1 MRLRV
6 RKASQQRSATPSART
21 AKTKRK
27 HSEVE
32 HALSPE
38 DAKMQKRDTGIFS
51 TIKRFI
57 RGNAVKVE
65 QCTPPKRSRVDCDS
79 DSNLITSTPTGGNLP
94 SRANPRT
101 RRKGPVNGD
110 TMTGQSK
117 PVKPNGKL
125 EVQTET
131 PSSPPRTTLL
141 GTIFSPVFSFFS
153 PANKNATAGSD
164 SPGQAVEA
172 EEIVKQLDMEQ
183 LEETPTSTTTD
194 GRDLTFDPALNP
206 RPLPHVDTSVEEG
219 EIVTEAD
226 MPPLTAVGSNSS
238 YPDVPPSPPAEGT
251 YEEDWEVFDPYFFIK
266 HVPPLTE
273 EQLTRKP
280 ALPLKTRST
289 PEFSLVLDLDETLVH
304 CSLNELE
311 DAALTFP
318 VLFQD
323 VIYQVYVRLRP
334 FFREFLERMSQI
346 YEIILFTASKKVYA
360 DKLLNILDPKK
371 QLVRH
376 RLFREH
382 CVCVQGNYIKDL
394 NILGRDLSKTV
405 IIDNSPQAFAYQLS
419 NGIPIESW
427 FVDKNDNE
435 LLKLVPFLEKLV
447 ELASFQRS
455 NSHDKVRKIVAE
467 EGRAARNLIAWS
479 VPVESKE
486 EEAKTKN
493 HGNSNARAQRINS
506 GLHRNKKQNSV
517 LDCKNAPGSILDKG
531 PEKSPTKTR
540 QPRKVDLRARYWAFL
555 FDNLRRAVDEI
566 YVTCE
571 SDQSVVE
578 CKEVLMMLDNY
589 VRDFKALI
597 DWIQLQEKLEKTDAQ
612 NRGPP
617 PTLAVAR
624 LSHTGPSWA
633 DRVKCSQSLPVPSP
647 SVNVPAEK
655 PAKKDAEGWETVQRG
670 RSMRPRSNTMVAK
683 VSPVL
688 AHVSPKDDSDK
699 ENQRIQPSPQEKSQ
713 EVREQEQP
721 APQEQ
726 SQETEK
732 TPVIEAQCPE
742 LDSDPGPPP
751 ITISQPE
758 EPGTG
763 QAKVEQGMEG
773 SVWKV
778 AAPSAKAGYWAS
790 QGRAGDG
797 GVGVEGRSTVGKS
810 GGSRLRSPGSD
821 DAGVH
826 AGPHRTFH
834 QQGGIVYG
842 KGPQSM
848 AEVLAKKEELADRLE
863 KANEEAI
870 ASAIA
875 EEEQLTRE
883 IQAENNELETD
894 NESDFSASIGSGS
907 CGLNLDWSEMLADYD
922 GNDANSICIANY
934 VKVSREPWRQS
945 TSWGDMVEEEP
956 SRPPGH
962 GIHMHEKLSSP
973 SRKRTIAESKKKHEE
988 KQLKAQQLRDKLREE
1003 KTHKLQKLLERVNE
1017 IAFIN
1022 TLEAQN
1028 KRHDVLAKLN
1038 EYEQR
1043 LNELQEERQRRQE
1056 EKQARDEAV
1065 QERKRALEA
1074 ERQARVEE
1082 LLMKRREQE
1091 ARIEQQRQEKERA
1104 REDAARERARDREE
1118 RLAALS
1124 AAQQEAMEELQ
1135 KKIQMKHDESSR
1147 RHMEQI
1153 EQRKEKAAE
1162 LSSGRHAN
1170 TDYAPKLTPYER
1182 KKQCSLCNVVIT
1194 SEVHLFSHIKGKR
1207 HQQAVRDSSSIQGRE
1222 LSDEEVE
1229 HLSLKKYIVDIVTDS
1244 SVPSDNAKEG
1254 EERQKA
1260 RKKAK
1265 KLRARMNSRAK
1276 EYETCMEAKTQTPD
1290 SPYKAKLQR
1299 LVKDLVKQQ
1308 QGQDSGQWASNKVS
1322 GLDRTLG
1329 EISRILEKQALYSLE
1344 VSLNDSFYQEHEYI
1358 SCVLSPRPPTQTR
1371 SGDFHRDLAL
1381 KNSRRLCFYLA
1392 VIWWPVLE
1400 PAVRNSRRES
1410 RICSGR
1416 GMPRAHG
1423 DDLAHVGLPGVTA
1436 KPAQFAFR
1444 SLCAA
1449 VNTYYL
1455 SCVRCHNNCSYVLYS
1470 NKITFLMDIL
1480 LHQLTLFV
1488 PDEDKSIFGRSV
1500 NKQIFEGLTTGL
1512 LQTIAT
1518 VLGQLHPPNLD
1529 GDAPRICSPDAKSR
1543 PVASENFNTRAQDLI
1558 SYVVNMGLID
1568 KLYGCFLSIQGPI
1581 DESPK
1586 MAAFLEQATAFLH
1599 GMCKLCFAVTGRS
1612 LSVFDNKRQD
1622 PTGLTALLQST
1633 DLVGVLHM
1641 LYCILLHS
1649 APPDALSAGPVGPQ
1663 EPYSPSVIQVAL
1675 QGLRF
1680 LNTFALLDL
1689 SAFQGVLGAEGLS
1702 LAFRHI
1708 VSSLLWYCSQHS
1720 SEELLHELIICIG
1733 YFTVNHPDN
1742 QWLRTSYR
1750 PSILLSPFVS
1760 PLPSYQVFI
1769 KEQTPGPQVIVQSG
1783 RQPSVLQKLCQL
1795 PFQYFS
1801 HPRLIK
1807 VLFPSLICACY
1818 NNLQNKVI
1826 LQQEMSCVLLA
1837 TFIQD
1842 CATNENQSDSKAS
1855 HPEKGLAPLDY
1866 CELSNR
1872 FPRDQWD
1879 AALQFFLK
1887 KQEE

>member
-1 MRLRV
+1 
-6 RKASQQRSATPSART
+6 
-21 AKTKRK
+21 
-27 HSEVE
+27 
-32 HALSPE
+32 
-38 DAKMQKRDTGIFS
+38 I
-51 TIKRFI
+51 
-57 RGNAVKVE
+57 
-65 QCTPPKRSRVDCDS
+65 
-79 DSNLITSTPTGGNLP
+79 
-94 SRANPRT
+94 
-101 RRKGPVNGD
+101 
-110 TMTGQSK
+110 
-117 PVKPNGKL
+117 
-125 EVQTET
+125 
-131 PSSPPRTTLL
+131 
-141 GTIFSPVFSFFS
+141 
-153 PANKNATAGSD
+153 
-164 SPGQAVEA
+164 
-172 EEIVKQLDMEQ
+172 
-183 LEETPTSTTTD
+183 
-194 GRDLTFDPALNP
+194 
-206 RPLPHVDTSVEEG
+206 
-219 EIVTEAD
+219 
-226 MPPLTAVGSNSS
+226 
-238 YPDVPPSPPAEGT
+238 
-251 YEEDWEVFDPYFFIK
+251 
-266 HVPPLTE
+266 
-273 EQLTRKP
+273 
-280 ALPLKTRST
+280 
-289 PEFSLVLDLDETLVH
+289 
-304 CSLNELE
+304 
-311 DAALTFP
+311 
-318 VLFQD
+318 
-323 VIYQVYVRLRP
+323 
-334 FFREFLERMSQI
+334 
-346 YEIILFTASKKVYA
+346 
-360 DKLLNILDPKK
+360 
-371 QLVRH
+371 
-376 RLFREH
+376 
-382 CVCVQGNYIKDL
+382 
-394 NILGRDLSKTV
+394 
-405 IIDNSPQAFAYQLS
+405 
-419 NGIPIESW
+419 
-427 FVDKNDNE
+427 
-435 LLKLVPFLEKLV
+435 
-447 ELASFQRS
+447 
-455 NSHDKVRKIVAE
+455 HDKVRKIVAE

-479 VPVESKE
+479 VPVETKS
-486 EEAKTKN
+486 KN
-493 HGNSNARAQRINS
+493 HGNSNARPQRINS
-506 GLHRNKKQNSV
+506 GLHRNKKQNSA
-517 LDCKNAPGSILDKG
+517 LDCKSAPGSILDKG

-571 SDQSVVE
+571 SDQSGG
-578 CKEVLMMLDNY
+578 EVLMMLDNY

-612 NRGPP
+612 NRPTSLAWEVRKMSPGRHVMSSPSSDRIVPSPGVRRALNFGGPP

-633 DRVKCSQSLPVPSP
+633 DRVKCSQSLPVPT
-647 SVNVPAEK
+647 
-655 PAKKDAEGWETVQRG
+655 KKDAEGWETVHRG

-699 ENQRIQPSPQEKSQ
+699 ENQHIQPSPQEKSQ

-721 APQEQ
+721 VPQEQ
-726 SQETEK
+726 SQELEMTS
-732 TPVIEAQCPE
+732 VIEVLTSAQT
-742 LDSDPGPPP
+742 PPLWV
-751 ITISQPE
+751 
-758 EPGTG
+758 G
-763 QAKVEQGMEG
+763 QIMFCACCQ
-773 SVWKV
+773 
-778 AAPSAKAGYWAS
+778 
-790 QGRAGDG
+790 
-797 GVGVEGRSTVGKS
+797 
-810 GGSRLRSPGSD
+810 
-821 DAGVH
+821 
-826 AGPHRTFH
+826 
-834 QQGGIVYG
+834 
-842 KGPQSM
+842 PQSM

-907 CGLNLDWSEMLADYD
+907 CGLSLDWSEMLADYD
-922 GNDANSICIANY
+922 A
-934 VKVSREPWRQS
+934 REPWRQS
-945 TSWGDMVEEEP
+945 TSWGDIVEEEP
-956 SRPPGH
+956 ARPPGH

-988 KQLKAQQLRDKLREE
+988 KQLKAQQLRDKLRDE
-1003 KTHKLQKLLERVNE
+1003 KTHKLQKLLEREKEVRKWKEELLDQRRKMMEEKLLHAEFKREIQLQAIVKKAQEEEAKVNE

-1082 LLMKRREQE
+1082 LLIKRREQE

-1147 RHMEQI
+1147 RHMEQM

-1194 SEVHLFSHIKGKR
+1194 SEVHLFSHVKGKR

-1229 HLSLKKYIVDIVTDS
+1229 HLSQKKYIVDIVTDS
-1244 SVPSDNAKEG
+1244 SVPSDSAKEG

-1276 EYETCMEAKTQTPD
+1276 EYETCMEAKTQTSD

-1329 EISRILEKQALYSLE
+1329 EISRILEKQNNADQEAFQVGGGLSALEQILQ
-1344 VSLNDSFYQEHEYI
+1344 V
-1358 SCVLSPRPPTQTR
+1358 
-1371 SGDFHRDLAL
+1371 
-1381 KNSRRLCFYLA
+1381 
-1392 VIWWPVLE
+1392 
-1400 PAVRNSRRES
+1400 
-1410 RICSGR
+1410 
-1416 GMPRAHG
+1416 
-1423 DDLAHVGLPGVTA
+1423 VTA
-1436 KPAQFAFR
+1436 ASSPTAVPRIPHK
-1444 SLCAA
+1444 SLCTA

-1455 SCVRCHNNCSYVLYS
+1455 SCIHCHNNCSYVLYS
-1470 NKITFLMDIL
+1470 NKITFLMDLL

-1500 NKQIFEGLTTGL
+1500 NKQVFDGLTTGL
-1512 LQTIAT
+1512 LQTVAT
-1518 VLGQLHPPNLD
+1518 ALGQLHSPNLD
-1529 GDAPRICSPDAKSR
+1529 GDAPRICSPDTKSR
-1543 PVASENFNTRAQDLI
+1543 PAASENFNTRAQDLI

-1568 KLYGCFLSIQGPI
+1568 KLYGCFLSVQGPI

-1586 MAAFLEQATAFLH
+1586 MAAYLEQATAFLH

-1612 LSVFDNKRQD
+1612 LSIFDNKRQD

-1649 APPDALSAGPVGPQ
+1649 ALPDSLSAQ
-1663 EPYSPSVIQVAL
+1663 EPYSPAVIQVAL

-1689 SAFQGVLGAEGLS
+1689 SAFQCVLGAEGLS

-1742 QWLRTSYR
+1742 
-1750 PSILLSPFVS
+1750 
-1760 PLPSYQVFI
+1760 
-1769 KEQTPGPQVIVQSG
+1769 QVIVQSG

-1837 TFIQD
+1837 TFIQVNRSAFTPSFT
-1842 CATNENQSDSKAS
+1842 CNSDFVSRTCLQTMYYS
-1855 HPEKGLAPLDY
+1855 YKGY
-1866 CELSNR
+1866 SV
-1872 FPRDQWD
+1872 Q
-1879 AALQFFLK
+1879 Q
-1887 KQEE
+1887 

>member
-1 MRLRV
+1 V
-6 RKASQQRSATPSART
+6 
-21 AKTKRK
+21 
-27 HSEVE
+27 
-32 HALSPE
+32 
-38 DAKMQKRDTGIFS
+38 
-51 TIKRFI
+51 
-57 RGNAVKVE
+57 
-65 QCTPPKRSRVDCDS
+65 
-79 DSNLITSTPTGGNLP
+79 STP
-94 SRANPRT
+94 
-101 RRKGPVNGD
+101 
-110 TMTGQSK
+110 
-117 PVKPNGKL
+117 
-125 EVQTET
+125 
-131 PSSPPRTTLL
+131 
-141 GTIFSPVFSFFS
+141 
-153 PANKNATAGSD
+153 
-164 SPGQAVEA
+164 
-172 EEIVKQLDMEQ
+172 
-183 LEETPTSTTTD
+183 
-194 GRDLTFDPALNP
+194 
-206 RPLPHVDTSVEEG
+206 
-219 EIVTEAD
+219 
-226 MPPLTAVGSNSS
+226 
-238 YPDVPPSPPAEGT
+238 
-251 YEEDWEVFDPYFFIK
+251 
-266 HVPPLTE
+266 
-273 EQLTRKP
+273 
-280 ALPLKTRST
+280 
-289 PEFSLVLDLDETLVH
+289 
-304 CSLNELE
+304 
-311 DAALTFP
+311 
-318 VLFQD
+318 
-323 VIYQVYVRLRP
+323 RL
-334 FFREFLERMSQI
+334 
-346 YEIILFTASKKVYA
+346 YK
-360 DKLLNILDPKK
+360 
-371 QLVRH
+371 
-376 RLFREH
+376 
-382 CVCVQGNYIKDL
+382 
-394 NILGRDLSKTV
+394 
-405 IIDNSPQAFAYQLS
+405 
-419 NGIPIESW
+419 
-427 FVDKNDNE
+427 
-435 LLKLVPFLEKLV
+435 
-447 ELASFQRS
+447 ASFQRS

-479 VPVESKE
+479 VPLENKE
-486 EEAKTKN
+486 EEGKSKVHSN
-493 HGNSNARAQRINS
+493 NNARVQRINS
-506 GLHRNKKQNSV
+506 GQHRNKKPV
-517 LDCKNAPGSILDKG
+517 GLDCKAVAGSLLEKG
-531 PEKSPTKTR
+531 AEKSPTKTR

-612 NRGPP
+612 NRPTSLAWEVRKMSPGRHVMPSPSTDRIVPSPSVRRSLNFGGPP

-624 LSHTGPSWA
+624 LSHSGPSWA
-633 DRVKCSQSLPVPSP
+633 DRVKFSQALPVPSQ
-647 SVNVPAEK
+647 NVPGPTEK
-655 PAKKDAEGWETVQRG
+655 PGKKDAEGWETVQRG
-670 RSMRPRSNTMVAK
+670 RSMRPRSIAMVAK

-688 AHVSPKDDSDK
+688 AHASLKDVNNK
-699 ENQRIQPSPQEKSQ
+699 ENQELQASPQEKAQ
-713 EVREQEQP
+713 GPGEQGGHDEFASPEQKP
-721 APQEQ
+721 EC
-726 SQETEK
+726 EK
-732 TPVIEAQCPE
+732 ASVIE
-742 LDSDPGPPP
+742 
-751 ITISQPE
+751 
-758 EPGTG
+758 
-763 QAKVEQGMEG
+763 
-773 SVWKV
+773 
-778 AAPSAKAGYWAS
+778 
-790 QGRAGDG
+790 
-797 GVGVEGRSTVGKS
+797 
-810 GGSRLRSPGSD
+810 
-821 DAGVH
+821 
-826 AGPHRTFH
+826 
-834 QQGGIVYG
+834 
-842 KGPQSM
+842 PQSM

-894 NESDFSASIGSGS
+894 NESDFSASIGSGG
-907 CGLNLDWSEMLADYD
+907 CGLNLDWSDMLADYD
-922 GNDANSICIANY
+922 A
-934 VKVSREPWRQS
+934 REPWRQS

-956 SRPPGH
+956 ARPPGH

-1003 KTHKLQKLLERVNE
+1003 KTHKLQKLLEREKEVRKWKEELLDQRRRMMEEKLLHAEFKRELQLQAIVKKAQEEEAKVNE

-1182 KKQCSLCNVVIT
+1182 KKQCSLCSVVIT
-1194 SEVHLFSHIKGKR
+1194 SEVHLFSHTKGKR

-1229 HLSLKKYIVDIVTDS
+1229 HLSLKKYIVDVVTDTTVAVES
-1244 SVPSDNAKEG
+1244 AKDG

-1276 EYETCMEAKTQTPD
+1276 EYETSMEAKMQIPD

-1299 LVKDLVKQQ
+1299 LVKDLGKQL
-1308 QGQDSGQWASNKVS
+1308 QGQDSGQWANNKVS

-1329 EISRILEKQALYSLE
+1329 EISRILEKQNNADQVAFQIGGGLSALEQILQ
-1344 VSLNDSFYQEHEYI
+1344 V
-1358 SCVLSPRPPTQTR
+1358 
-1371 SGDFHRDLAL
+1371 
-1381 KNSRRLCFYLA
+1381 
-1392 VIWWPVLE
+1392 
-1400 PAVRNSRRES
+1400 
-1410 RICSGR
+1410 
-1416 GMPRAHG
+1416 
-1423 DDLAHVGLPGVTA
+1423 VTA
-1436 KPAQFAFR
+1436 ASTPTAIPRIPLK

-1449 VNTYYL
+1449 VNVYYL
-1455 SCVRCHNNCSYVLYS
+1455 ACSRCYSNCSYVLYS
-1470 NKITFLMDIL
+1470 NKIAPLMDLL
-1480 LHQLTLFV
+1480 LHQLTLYV

-1500 NKQIFEGLTTGL
+1500 NKQVFEGLTTGL
-1512 LQTIAT
+1512 LQTTAT
-1518 VLGQLHPPNLD
+1518 VLSLLHPSGLEAERESPQ
-1529 GDAPRICSPDAKSR
+1529 ICPPDAKSKL
-1543 PVASENFNTRAQDLI
+1543 ASGENFNTRAQDLI

-1568 KLYGCFLSIQGPI
+1568 KLYGCFLSVQGPI

-1586 MAAFLEQATAFLH
+1586 MSAFLEQATALLH
-1599 GMCKLCFAVTGRS
+1599 AMCKLCFAVTSRS
-1612 LSVFDNKRQD
+1612 PSIFDNKRQD
-1622 PTGLTALLQST
+1622 PTGLTTLLQST

-1649 APPDALSAGPVGPQ
+1649 ALPEPQAVGPASPQ
-1663 EPYSPSVIQVAL
+1663 EPYSPAVVQVAL
-1675 QGLRF
+1675 QSLRF
-1680 LNTFALLDL
+1680 LNSFALLDL
-1689 SAFQGVLGAEGLS
+1689 TAFQAVLGAEGLS

-1708 VSSLLWYCSQHS
+1708 VSSLLWFCSQNS
-1720 SEELLHELIICIG
+1720 SEELLHEVIICVG

-1742 QWLRTSYR
+1742 
-1750 PSILLSPFVS
+1750 
-1760 PLPSYQVFI
+1760 
-1769 KEQTPGPQVIVQSG
+1769 QVIVQSG

-1807 VLFPSLICACY
+1807 VLFPSLISACY
-1818 NNLQNKVI
+1818 NNQQNKVI

-1842 CATNENQSDSKAS
+1842 CAYIENQTDSRPTQERSCA
-1855 HPEKGLAPLDY
+1855 ALDY

-1872 FPRDQWD
+1872 FPREQWD
-1879 AALQFFLK
+1879 SALRFFLN

>member
-1 MRLRV
+1 MSGPDMDEEPAYRL
-6 RKASQQRSATPSART
+6 
-21 AKTKRK
+21 
-27 HSEVE
+27 
-32 HALSPE
+32 
-38 DAKMQKRDTGIFS
+38 
-51 TIKRFI
+51 
-57 RGNAVKVE
+57 
-65 QCTPPKRSRVDCDS
+65 
-79 DSNLITSTPTGGNLP
+79 
-94 SRANPRT
+94 
-101 RRKGPVNGD
+101 
-110 TMTGQSK
+110 
-117 PVKPNGKL
+117 
-125 EVQTET
+125 
-131 PSSPPRTTLL
+131 
-141 GTIFSPVFSFFS
+141 
-153 PANKNATAGSD
+153 
-164 SPGQAVEA
+164 
-172 EEIVKQLDMEQ
+172 
-183 LEETPTSTTTD
+183 
-194 GRDLTFDPALNP
+194 
-206 RPLPHVDTSVEEG
+206 
-219 EIVTEAD
+219 
-226 MPPLTAVGSNSS
+226 
-238 YPDVPPSPPAEGT
+238 
-251 YEEDWEVFDPYFFIK
+251 YFY
-266 HVPPLTE
+266 
-273 EQLTRKP
+273 
-280 ALPLKTRST
+280 S
-289 PEFSLVLDLDETLVH
+289 
-304 CSLNELE
+304 
-311 DAALTFP
+311 
-318 VLFQD
+318 
-323 VIYQVYVRLRP
+323 
-334 FFREFLERMSQI
+334 
-346 YEIILFTASKKVYA
+346 
-360 DKLLNILDPKK
+360 
-371 QLVRH
+371 
-376 RLFREH
+376 
-382 CVCVQGNYIKDL
+382 
-394 NILGRDLSKTV
+394 
-405 IIDNSPQAFAYQLS
+405 
-419 NGIPIESW
+419 
-427 FVDKNDNE
+427 
-435 LLKLVPFLEKLV
+435 
-447 ELASFQRS
+447 ASFQRS

-486 EEAKTKN
+486 EEAKSKN

-506 GLHRNKKQNSV
+506 GLHRNKKQNSA

-578 CKEVLMMLDNY
+578 CREVLMMLDNY

-612 NRGPP
+612 NRPTSLAWEVRKMSPGRHVMSSPSSDRIVPSPGVRRALNFGGPP

-633 DRVKCSQSLPVPSP
+633 DRVKCSQSLPVPNP
-647 SVNVPAEK
+647 SVNIPAEK

-699 ENQRIQPSPQEKSQ
+699 ENQHIQPSPQEKSQ

-721 APQEQ
+721 VPQEQ
-726 SQETEK
+726 NQETEK
-732 TPVIEAQCPE
+732 TSVIE
-742 LDSDPGPPP
+742 
-751 ITISQPE
+751 
-758 EPGTG
+758 
-763 QAKVEQGMEG
+763 
-773 SVWKV
+773 
-778 AAPSAKAGYWAS
+778 
-790 QGRAGDG
+790 
-797 GVGVEGRSTVGKS
+797 
-810 GGSRLRSPGSD
+810 
-821 DAGVH
+821 
-826 AGPHRTFH
+826 
-834 QQGGIVYG
+834 
-842 KGPQSM
+842 PQSM

-922 GNDANSICIANY
+922 A
-934 VKVSREPWRQS
+934 REPWRQS
-945 TSWGDMVEEEP
+945 TSWGDIVEEEP
-956 SRPPGH
+956 ARPPGH

-1003 KTHKLQKLLERVNE
+1003 KTHKLQKLLEREKEVRKWKEELLDQRRRMMEEKLLHAEFKRELQLQAIVKKAQEEEAKVNE

-1229 HLSLKKYIVDIVTDS
+1229 HLSLKKYIIDIMTDS
-1244 SVPSDNAKEG
+1244 SVPSDSAKEG

-1329 EISRILEKQALYSLE
+1329 EISRILEKQNNADQVAFQVGGGLSALEQILQ
-1344 VSLNDSFYQEHEYI
+1344 V
-1358 SCVLSPRPPTQTR
+1358 
-1371 SGDFHRDLAL
+1371 
-1381 KNSRRLCFYLA
+1381 
-1392 VIWWPVLE
+1392 
-1400 PAVRNSRRES
+1400 
-1410 RICSGR
+1410 
-1416 GMPRAHG
+1416 
-1423 DDLAHVGLPGVTA
+1423 VTA
-1436 KPAQFAFR
+1436 VSSPTAVPRIPLK
-1444 SLCAA
+1444 SLCTA

-1455 SCVRCHNNCSYVLYS
+1455 SCVHCHNNCSYVLYS
-1470 NKITFLMDIL
+1470 NKITFLMDLL

-1488 PDEDKSIFGRSV
+1488 PDEDNSIFGRSV
-1500 NKQIFEGLTTGL
+1500 NKQVFEGLTTGL
-1512 LQTIAT
+1512 LQTVAT

-1529 GDAPRICSPDAKSR
+1529 GDAPRICTPDTKSR
-1543 PVASENFNTRAQDLI
+1543 PVASENFNTRTQDLI

-1649 APPDALSAGPVGPQ
+1649 ALPDSLSSGPLGPQ
-1663 EPYSPSVIQVAL
+1663 EPYSPAVIQVAL

-1689 SAFQGVLGAEGLS
+1689 SAFQCVLGAEGLS

-1720 SEELLHELIICIG
+1720 SEELLHELIICVG

-1742 QWLRTSYR
+1742 
-1750 PSILLSPFVS
+1750 
-1760 PLPSYQVFI
+1760 
-1769 KEQTPGPQVIVQSG
+1769 QVIVQSG

-1842 CATNENQSDSKAS
+1842 CATNENQSDSKAP
-1855 HPEKGLAPLDY
+1855 HPEKGWAPLDY

-1879 AALQFFLK
+1879 SALQFFLK
-1887 KQEE
+1887 KQDE

>member
-1 MRLRV
+1 M
-6 RKASQQRSATPSART
+6 S
-21 AKTKRK
+21 
-27 HSEVE
+27 
-32 HALSPE
+32 
-38 DAKMQKRDTGIFS
+38 G
-51 TIKRFI
+51 
-57 RGNAVKVE
+57 
-65 QCTPPKRSRVDCDS
+65 
-79 DSNLITSTPTGGNLP
+79 
-94 SRANPRT
+94 
-101 RRKGPVNGD
+101 
-110 TMTGQSK
+110 
-117 PVKPNGKL
+117 
-125 EVQTET
+125 
-131 PSSPPRTTLL
+131 
-141 GTIFSPVFSFFS
+141 
-153 PANKNATAGSD
+153 
-164 SPGQAVEA
+164 
-172 EEIVKQLDMEQ
+172 LDMD
-183 LEETPTSTTTD
+183 EEPACRLYFYST
-194 GRDLTFDPALNP
+194 
-206 RPLPHVDTSVEEG
+206 
-219 EIVTEAD
+219 
-226 MPPLTAVGSNSS
+226 
-238 YPDVPPSPPAEGT
+238 
-251 YEEDWEVFDPYFFIK
+251 
-266 HVPPLTE
+266 
-273 EQLTRKP
+273 
-280 ALPLKTRST
+280 
-289 PEFSLVLDLDETLVH
+289 
-304 CSLNELE
+304 
-311 DAALTFP
+311 
-318 VLFQD
+318 
-323 VIYQVYVRLRP
+323 
-334 FFREFLERMSQI
+334 
-346 YEIILFTASKKVYA
+346 
-360 DKLLNILDPKK
+360 
-371 QLVRH
+371 
-376 RLFREH
+376 
-382 CVCVQGNYIKDL
+382 
-394 NILGRDLSKTV
+394 
-405 IIDNSPQAFAYQLS
+405 
-419 NGIPIESW
+419 
-427 FVDKNDNE
+427 
-435 LLKLVPFLEKLV
+435 
-447 ELASFQRS
+447 SFQRS

-479 VPVESKE
+479 VPVENKE
-486 EEAKTKN
+486 EEAKSKN
-493 HGNSNARAQRINS
+493 HSNGNTRAQRINS
-506 GLHRNKKQNSV
+506 GLHRNKKQNSA
-517 LDCKNAPGSILDKG
+517 LDCKNTPGSILDKG

-578 CKEVLMMLDNY
+578 CREVLMMLDNY

-612 NRGPP
+612 NRPTSLAWEVRKMSPGRHVMSSPSSDRIVPSPGVRRALSFGGPP

-647 SVNVPAEK
+647 SVNIPAEK

-721 APQEQ
+721 VPQEQ
-726 SQETEK
+726 SHETEK
-732 TPVIEAQCPE
+732 T
-742 LDSDPGPPP
+742 S
-751 ITISQPE
+751 
-758 EPGTG
+758 
-763 QAKVEQGMEG
+763 
-773 SVWKV
+773 
-778 AAPSAKAGYWAS
+778 
-790 QGRAGDG
+790 
-797 GVGVEGRSTVGKS
+797 
-810 GGSRLRSPGSD
+810 
-821 DAGVH
+821 
-826 AGPHRTFH
+826 
-834 QQGGIVYG
+834 
-842 KGPQSM
+842 PQSM

-922 GNDANSICIANY
+922 A
-934 VKVSREPWRQS
+934 REPWRQS

-956 SRPPGH
+956 ARPPGH

-1003 KTHKLQKLLERVNE
+1003 KTHKLQKLLEREKEVRKWKEELLDQRRTMMEEKLLHAEFKRELQLQAIVKKAQEEEAKVNE

-1229 HLSLKKYIVDIVTDS
+1229 HLSLKKYIMDIMTDS
-1244 SVPSDNAKEG
+1244 SVPSDSAKEG

-1265 KLRARMNSRAK
+1265 KLRARMSSRAK

-1329 EISRILEKQALYSLE
+1329 EISRILEKQNNADQVAFQVGGGLSALEQILQ
-1344 VSLNDSFYQEHEYI
+1344 V
-1358 SCVLSPRPPTQTR
+1358 
-1371 SGDFHRDLAL
+1371 
-1381 KNSRRLCFYLA
+1381 
-1392 VIWWPVLE
+1392 
-1400 PAVRNSRRES
+1400 
-1410 RICSGR
+1410 
-1416 GMPRAHG
+1416 
-1423 DDLAHVGLPGVTA
+1423 VTA
-1436 KPAQFAFR
+1436 ASSPTAVPRIPLK
-1444 SLCAA
+1444 SLCTA

-1455 SCVRCHNNCSYVLYS
+1455 SCVHCHNNCSYVLYS
-1470 NKITFLMDIL
+1470 NKITFLMDLL

-1488 PDEDKSIFGRSV
+1488 PDEDNSIFGRSV
-1500 NKQIFEGLTTGL
+1500 NKQVFEGLTTGL
-1512 LQTIAT
+1512 LQTVAK

-1529 GDAPRICSPDAKSR
+1529 GDAPRICTPNAKSK
-1543 PVASENFNTRAQDLI
+1543 PVASENFNTRTQDLI

-1641 LYCILLHS
+1641 LYCTLLHS
-1649 APPDALSAGPVGPQ
+1649 ALPDSLSAGPVGPQ
-1663 EPYSPSVIQVAL
+1663 EPYSPAVIQVAL

-1689 SAFQGVLGAEGLS
+1689 SAFQCVLGAEGLS

-1720 SEELLHELIICIG
+1720 SEELLHELIICVG

-1742 QWLRTSYR
+1742 
-1750 PSILLSPFVS
+1750 
-1760 PLPSYQVFI
+1760 
-1769 KEQTPGPQVIVQSG
+1769 QVIVQSG

-1826 LQQEMSCVLLA
+1826 LQQEMSSVLLA

-1842 CATNENQSDSKAS
+1842 CATNENSKAS
-1855 HPEKGLAPLDY
+1855 HPDY
-1866 CELSNR
+1866 LLSCIS
-1872 FPRDQWD
+1872 
-1879 AALQFFLK
+1879 LSLLK
-1887 KQEE
+1887 CMHAF